1 MEALHTWILENKG
14 RRLFLPGGG
23 GKVETEDLCAREAF
37 QCFFAEFLNSPGIV
51 VTNTGSYDLLY
62 CRGNPNKIT

>member
-37 QCFFAEFLNSPGIV
+37 QCFFCGIFKFPW
-51 VTNTGSYDLLY
+51 Y
-62 CRGNPNKIT
+62 CRY